1 MESEAKGAPKVP
13 DKMNTTRNKLPVLLA
28 GFFAF
33 ASSAMSAEQTLPT
46 PPPSE
51 FADRETSTTVLIPT
65 DEGRH
70 LKLTLAFEPT
80 PSNAVLVAFGRDLN
94 GSETLEPEET
104 EVIVGCDCGEPFVWE
119 DEVKVRGEGE
129 QRNMPICSV
138 VPPEQDLNHHCSP
151 SPSTFTSLLAF
162 HIRQAQSISERWT
175 LAKVTTHNLVGTNLT
190 VTADFYTKGTKL
202 ILR

>member
-1 MESEAKGAPKVP
+1 MKQRKTKCTGPLCAGY
-13 DKMNTTRNKLPVLLA
+13 LA
-28 GFFAF
+28 LALM
-33 ASSAMSAEQTLPT
+33 ASAAEQQLVN

-51 FADRETSTTVLIPT
+51 FVDAESSVNVPIPT

-70 LKLTLAFEPT
+70 LNLTIAFEPT
-80 PSNAVLVAFGRDLN
+80 PSNAVQVAFGRDLN

-104 EVIVGCDCGEPFVWE
+104 ELIAGCDCRFPVVGVESS
-119 DEVKVRGEGE
+119 GS
-129 QRNMPICSV
+129 CSV
-138 VPPEQDLNHHCSP
+138 VGSTATPTIY
-151 SPSTFTSLLAF
+151 TFTLKQPKDVSS
-162 HIRQAQSISERWT
+162 RCN

>member
-1 MESEAKGAPKVP
+1 MIRKTIKAALAVG
-13 DKMNTTRNKLPVLLA
+13 LLA
-28 GFFAF
+28 VA
-33 ASSAMSAEQTLPT
+33 ARSLATEQSLPT
-46 PPPSE
+46 PPPSAN
-51 FADRETSTTVLIPT
+51 ADAESSVNVPIPT

-70 LKLTLAFEPT
+70 LKLTLAFDST

-104 EVIVGCDCGEPFVWE
+104 ELVVGCDCGEPFVWE

-151 SPSTFTSLLAF
+151 SPSTFISLLAF

-175 LAKVTTHNLVGTNLT
+175 LAKVTTHNLADTNLT
-190 VTADFYTKGTKL
+190 VFADFYTKGTTL

>member
-51 FADRETSTTVLIPT
+51 FADRETSTTVPIPT

-104 EVIVGCDCGEPFVWE
+104 ELIVGCDCGAWFGRDEGRGMSYEGWRVR
-119 DEVKVRGEGE
+119 DEVGTIHLKQPRE
-129 QRNMPICSV
+129 
-138 VPPEQDLNHHCSP
+138 
-151 SPSTFTSLLAF
+151 LA
-162 HIRQAQSISERWT
+162 ERWT
-175 LAKVTTHNLVGTNLT
+175 LAKVTAHNLADTNLA
-190 VTADFYTKGTKL
+190 VTADFYTKGMKL

>member
-51 FADRETSTTVLIPT
+51 FADRETSTAVPIPS

-70 LKLTLAFEPT
+70 LNLTLAFEPT

-104 EVIVGCDCGEPFVWE
+104 ELIVGCDCGFP
-119 DEVKVRGEGE
+119 
-129 QRNMPICSV
+129 V
-138 VPPEQDLNHHCSP
+138 VGVESSGSCTVVGSTATPTIY
-151 SPSTFTSLLAF
+151 TFTLKQPKDVSS
-162 HIRQAQSISERWT
+162 RCN
-175 LAKVTTHNLVGTNLT
+175 LAKVTTHNLADTNLT
-190 VTADFYTKGTKL
+190 VTADFYTKGTAL

>member
-1 MESEAKGAPKVP
+1 MNKIHLKPAIFVGLTAGAIV
-13 DKMNTTRNKLPVLLA
+13 A
-28 GFFAF
+28 A
-33 ASSAMSAEQTLPT
+33 ASQSILPT

-51 FADRETSTTVLIPT
+51 FVDTESSVNVPIPT

-70 LKLTLAFEPT
+70 IKLTLAFEPSR
-80 PSNAVLVAFGRDLN
+80 SNAVQVAFGQDLN

-104 EVIVGCDCGEPFVWE
+104 EMIVGCDCGEPFVR

-129 QRNMPICSV
+129 QRNVQVSFE
-138 VPPEQDLNHHCSP
+138 EQESDHNCSP

-162 HIRQAQSISERWT
+162 HIRQAQSIANRWT
-175 LAKVTTHNLVGTNLT
+175 LAKVTTHNLADTNLT
-190 VTADFYTKGTKL
+190 VTAEFYTKGAAL

>member
-1 MESEAKGAPKVP
+1 MFVER
-13 DKMNTTRNKLPVLLA
+13 DTTRCQTNMKSSKKHQLALCAGLLTIA
-28 GFFAF
+28 ASAF
-33 ASSAMSAEQTLPT
+33 ASAHTLTT

-51 FADRETSTTVLIPT
+51 FVDAESSVNVPIPT

-70 LKLTLAFEPT
+70 LRLTLAFEPT

-104 EVIVGCDCGEPFVWE
+104 ELIVGCDCGFPVVGVESS
-119 DEVKVRGEGE
+119 GS
-129 QRNMPICSV
+129 CSV
-138 VPPEQDLNHHCSP
+138 VG
-151 SPSTFTSLLAF
+151 STATPIIHTFSLK
-162 HIRQAQSISERWT
+162 QSRIVAERWT
-175 LAKVTTHNLVGTNLT
+175 LAKVTTHNLADTNLT